1 MKKRELIY
9 LHGLLDQVSILMR
22 ARDDL
27 SEDALDSY
35 RALGI
40 SPSAVYQ
47 PKGEHEQAVEA
58 LASALAGTV
67 QEMNGS
73 DEQVADRSDSSA
85 KMT

>member
-35 RALGI
+35 RTLDV

-58 LASALAGTV
+58 LASALAATI
-67 QEMNGS
+67 QEMNES